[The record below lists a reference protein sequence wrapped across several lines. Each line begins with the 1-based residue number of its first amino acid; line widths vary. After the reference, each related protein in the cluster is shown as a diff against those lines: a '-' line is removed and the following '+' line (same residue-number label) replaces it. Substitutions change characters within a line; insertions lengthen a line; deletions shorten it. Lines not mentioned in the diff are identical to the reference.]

1 MTQSGILAFNFSF
14 PAQEGSLS
22 GQPLCFQALPIFVER
37 LLRFFVIGQSLF
49 RLDLSKRLSCFA
61 LRRRRFAPC
70 NGFVFG
76 HFDPHC
82 LFNESTRGY
91 AFWSQRDGFLSK
103 TEADADTK
111 TPATELGSSA
121 PG

>member
-1 MTQSGILAFNFSF
+1 MAESAFRGTADLEECKPRLPVLTQNGILGFNFSF

-22 GQPLCFQALPIFVER
+22 GQPLCFQAFPIFVER

-61 LRRRRFAPC
+61 LRGRRFAPC

-76 HFDPHC
+76 HF
-82 LFNESTRGY
+82 
-91 AFWSQRDGFLSK
+91 
-103 TEADADTK
+103 
-111 TPATELGSSA
+111 
-121 PG
+121 